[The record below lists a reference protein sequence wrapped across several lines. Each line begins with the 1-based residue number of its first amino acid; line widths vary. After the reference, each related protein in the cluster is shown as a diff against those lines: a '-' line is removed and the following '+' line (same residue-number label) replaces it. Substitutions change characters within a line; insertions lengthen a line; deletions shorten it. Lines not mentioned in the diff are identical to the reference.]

1 MNIVA
6 RRTNI
11 LLVEDDPDDVI
22 LTQRAFQKTV
32 SGLPIFV
39 VPNGLEAVR
48 YLDGEGNYGDRLRYP
63 LPDLVLMDLKM
74 PVMNGF
80 DAMKWIRSQPNFKRL
95 PVIILTSS
103 FHESDAARTYES
115 GANSFIIKPVDF
127 NQLVQ
132 AMQRLVDF
140 WLGSARLPEPPS

>member
-1 MNIVA
+1 VA
-6 RRTNI
+6 RRSNI
-11 LLVEDDPDDVI
+11 LLVEDDLNDVI
-22 LTQRAFQKTV
+22 LTRRAFQKTV
-32 SGLPIFV
+32 AGLPIFV

-48 YLDGEGNYGDRLRYP
+48 YLKGEGNYADRLQYP

-80 DAMKWIRSQPNFKRL
+80 DAMKWIRRQPNFRRL

-103 FHESDAARTYES
+103 FLESDAAQAYES

-127 NQLVQ
+127 NQLVES
-132 AMQRLVDF
+132 MQRLVDF
-140 WLGSARLPEPPS
+140 WLGSARLPEQMV